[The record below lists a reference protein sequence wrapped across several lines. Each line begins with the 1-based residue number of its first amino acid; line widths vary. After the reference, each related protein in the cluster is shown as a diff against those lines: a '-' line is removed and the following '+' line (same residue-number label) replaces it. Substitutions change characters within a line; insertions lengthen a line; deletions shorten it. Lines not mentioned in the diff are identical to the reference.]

1 MSDTGWWARVVR
13 VRVLKP
19 FSVRRTKIV
28 VTLGPVS
35 SSLDD
40 VRALAEAGAD
50 AFRLNF
56 SHGEPAEH
64 KRLAG
69 YVREVQAEIG
79 RPLALIGDLQG
90 PKIRLGVADPPRTL
104 ELGEQIVLV
113 SEGKASGTDLPLA
126 PAVAV
131 SALAQGHSVLIDD
144 GTVRLRVEK
153 VSRGKA
159 TCVVVEG
166 GEVSSHK
173 GVNLPGVP
181 LPLPSL
187 TEKDLSDLELALGLE
202 FDYVALS
209 FVRAA
214 ADVRVLRDLIDAR
227 RSNTGV
233 IAKIEMPQA
242 VEALEEI
249 IAAADAVIV
258 ARGDLGVEVGQV
270 AVPLLQKRIIAT
282 ALEHVRPVITA
293 TQMLESMISNPEPT
307 RAETSDVAN
316 AILDGTSAL
325 LLSEETAV
333 GSYPLEAVRVMDEIA
348 RAVEP
353 SLASRHR
360 IPRPGEQPSI
370 GRAMSNAA
378 CDVAELIQAKAI
390 LAPTFSGRTPSAL
403 AHLRPHRPIIALS
416 HNRYVLRRLA
426 LEWGVIPLEM
436 PSCPNIDTLW
446 QRSIEIVR
454 SAGLVE
460 RGDRVVITAGTAVN
474 VADST
479 NVIKVEEV

>member
-1 MSDTGWWARVVR
+1 MEAPGA
-13 VRVLKP
+13 
-19 FSVRRTKIV
+19 RRTKIV
-28 VTLGPVS
+28 VTLGPAS
-35 SSLDD
+35 SRLDD
-40 VRALAEAGAD
+40 VQALAEAGAD

-56 SHGEPAEH
+56 SHGDHAEH
-64 KRLAG
+64 ERLAA
-69 YVREVQAEIG
+69 YVREVQAETG

-90 PKIRLGVADPPRTL
+90 PKIRLGEVDPPRTL
-104 ELGEQIVLV
+104 ELGERVVLAP
-113 SEGKASGTDLPLA
+113 EERASGAELPLA

-131 SALAQGHSVLIDD
+131 SALARGHVVLIDD

-153 VSRGKA
+153 VSRRKA
-159 TCVVVEG
+159 TCTVVEG

-187 TEKDLSDLELALGLE
+187 TEKDLSDLDLALKLE

-214 ADVRVLRDLIDAR
+214 ADVRALRDLIEAR
-227 RSNTGV
+227 RSSTGV

-249 IAAADAVIV
+249 VVAADAVIV

-270 AVPLLQKRIIAT
+270 AVPLLQKRIIAA

-293 TQMLESMISNPEPT
+293 TQMLESMVYNPEPT

-316 AILDGTSAL
+316 AILDGSSAL

-333 GSYPLEAVRVMDEIA
+333 GSYPLEAVRFMDEIA

-353 SLASRHR
+353 SLAPRHR
-360 IPRPGEQPSI
+360 LPRPGEQPSI

-378 CDVAELIQAKAI
+378 CDVAELLQAKAI

-403 AHLRPHRPIIALS
+403 AHLRPRRPIIALS
-416 HNRYVLRRLA
+416 HNRHVLRKLA

-436 PSCPNIDTLW
+436 PSCPNIDALW
-446 QRSIEIVR
+446 RRSIEIAR
-454 SAGLVE
+454 SAGLVR

-474 VADST
+474 VAGST
-479 NVIKVEEV
+479 NVIKVEEIF